1 MNLKIHIT
9 FNYYMTNNSYYEI
22 NDLKDQTCSSNR
34 TSDLSIYTNESNDVV
49 KKLIKEHEKMIHDI
63 DIDHH
68 NHHTFTD
75 GVDRRQGTFTDG
87 VDRRQGTFTDGVDRR
102 QGTFTDGVDRR
113 QGTNEKEHS
122 GLLCELCKDPTF
134 NKKGCKK
141 NYIILSCNHIFHIYC
156 LAQSH
161 YKKITTTSNE
171 NDSFDN
177 CTCTICNEK
186 LELEQIMYLHST
198 FMSNTKNLLSTHQ
211 NSIEHLEGQLQ
222 QLKLEL
228 RTLYNY
234 KYKLEKEREKSKQIM
249 CILNTML

>member
-1 MNLKIHIT
+1 
-9 FNYYMTNNSYYEI
+9 MTNNSYYAI
-22 NDLKDQTCSSNR
+22 DDLKDQTCSSNR
-34 TSDLSIYTNESNDVV
+34 TSDLSIYTNDSNDIV
-49 KKLIKEHEKMIHDI
+49 KKLIKEHEKMIHDT
-63 DIDHH
+63 DI
-68 NHHTFTD
+68 NNI
-75 GVDRRQGTFTDG
+75 
-87 VDRRQGTFTDGVDRR
+87 
-102 QGTFTDGVDRR
+102 
-113 QGTNEKEHS
+113 NEKKEHH

-161 YKKITTTSNE
+161 YKKITTNSNE

-198 FMSNTKNLLSTHQ
+198 FMSNTKNLLSNHQ

-222 QLKLEL
+222 QLKIEL

-234 KYKLEKEREKSKQIM
+234 KYKLEKEREKSKQII